1 MTTLRV
7 TVTCETCGHRM
18 RMERRLTE
26 AETFA
31 LVCHACEDVL
41 TVVCTETDFLPE
53 QSAPSPPRAFRTVL
67 R

>member
-1 MTTLRV
+1 
-7 TVTCETCGHRM
+7 M